1 MSLIIAIS
9 GGSCSGK
16 TTLAKFLQKRLGR
29 NRSMIISQDD
39 YYLDIRERVKG
50 NKIPNFDI
58 PEALDFNLLFENLKC
73 LKDKKSV
80 ILPRYDFSMHQRIA
94 NKIPTDPKDFI
105 IVEGLLLLDNKE
117 VRNFVDLSVYISCP
131 RDIRFERRLD
141 RDVTER
147 KRTKE
152 FVIKQFS
159 NDVEPAHVKYILP
172 SSAHADLIIDQND
185 FINSVDQVLDTI
197 IDCLLTIDSKKS
209 VC

>member
-1 MSLIIAIS
+1 
-9 GGSCSGK
+9 
-16 TTLAKFLQKRLGR
+16 
-29 NRSMIISQDD
+29 
-39 YYLDIRERVKG
+39 
-50 NKIPNFDI
+50 
-58 PEALDFNLLFENLKC
+58 
-73 LKDKKSV
+73 
-80 ILPRYDFSMHQRIA
+80 MHQRIA
-94 NKIPTDPKDFI
+94 NTIPTDPKDFI

-117 VRNFVDLSVYISCP
+117 VRNFVDLSVYISCS

-159 NDVEPAHVKYILP
+159 NDVEPAHVKYIQP

>member
-16 TTLAKFLQKRLGR
+16 TTLAKLLQKRLGN

-39 YYLDIRERVKG
+39 YYLDIRERVKD

-80 ILPRYDFSMHQRIA
+80 VLPRYDFSIHQRIA
-94 NKIPTDPKDFI
+94 STNLTDPKDFI
-105 IVEGLLLLDNKE
+105 IVEGLLLLDNTD
-117 VRNFVDLSVYISCP
+117 VRGFVDLSVYISCP
-131 RDIRFERRLD
+131 QDIRFERRLT
-141 RDVTER
+141 RDIKER

-152 FVIKQFS
+152 FVIKQFL
-159 NDVEPAHVKYILP
+159 NDVEPAHIKYIQP

-197 IDCLLTIDSKKS
+197 IDCLSNIDSKKS
-209 VC
+209 VY